1 MSGHTGLSALRTGIV
16 RALLLAVPVVM
27 LALAWGAIRGASGE
41 RLATVAMINMVL
53 VVALQLFSGNSGVI
67 SFGHVGF
74 AAVGAYSV
82 AIFSTPVM
90 IKQGRI
96 PDAPFGLGSVEF
108 GLGVSILLA
117 LGVVV
122 AVGLFVGVVIMRLSG
137 ISATIVTLA
146 FLIVMYNVLNNWV
159 DLTGGAE
166 AFYGIPQLPSRWIV
180 VATLVIML
188 VAASAYKS
196 SATGL
201 QLQAS
206 RDDELAATAMGVDV
220 PSLRLWAFLASAV
233 GAGAAGILLALF
245 LTAVSPNDF
254 YLNLTFIT
262 VAMLV
267 LGGKTSTTGAVIGV
281 IIITVGDEIFR
292 WVGDGPTIGSVS
304 LPLLPGVNGLFLGT
318 VIIVFMIWRPSG
330 ITGNWE
336 IDDLLPRRWRTASV
350 KVAPATEHG
359 QFDPLPLKAKDAEKH
374 FSGLRAVDGVTLEVG
389 SGEIV
394 GLIGPNGAGKTT
406 MMNLLSGVLEPDS
419 GSITIGDEPLPRKLH
434 NVARHGVART
444 FQNIRLFG
452 SLTVAQNVEVTAH
465 VANRHGLTAHGGAP
479 LRLSVPQLLD
489 HFDLLELADRPSGTL
504 AYGEQ
509 RRLEIARAAAVGWN
523 VVLLDEPVAG
533 MNEVESESL
542 RLSIRRLHELM
553 GAGVLVVDH
562 DLSFILGLCQRIYVL
577 DAGRIIAQGTPDE
590 IANNPA
596 VIEAYIGARGT
607 AQSDIDQAHGEGDSA

>member
-1 MSGHTGLSALRTGIV
+1 M
-16 RALLLAVPVVM
+16 LAIPVVM
-27 LALAWGAIRGASGE
+27 LVLAWGAIRGASGE
-41 RLATVAMINMVL
+41 RLATVAMINMIL

-82 AIFSTPVM
+82 AIFATPVM
-90 IKQGRI
+90 IKQSRI

-108 GLGVSILLA
+108 GLGLSMLLA
-117 LGVVV
+117 LGVVLV
-122 AVGLFVGVVIMRLSG
+122 VGLFVGIVVMRLSG

-180 VATLVIML
+180 VAVLVL
-188 VAASAYKS
+188 VLIAASAYKS

-206 RDDELAATAMGVDV
+206 RDDELAATAMGVNV
-220 PSLRLWAFLASAV
+220 PALRLGAFVASAL

-245 LTAVSPNDF
+245 LTAISPNDF

-267 LGGKTSTTGAVIGV
+267 LGGKKSTTGAVIGV
-281 IIITVGDEIFR
+281 VIITVGDEIFR
-292 WVGDGPTIGSVS
+292 WIGDGPTIGSVS

-336 IDDLLPRRWRTASV
+336 VDDLLPRRWRVRSSKVQPAS
-350 KVAPATEHG
+350 TSG
-359 QFDPLPLKAKDAEKH
+359 NFNPLRLKATDVDKH

-406 MMNLLSGVLEPDS
+406 MMNLLSGVLVPDS
-419 GSITIGDEPLPRKLH
+419 GTVVIGETPIPKQLH
-434 NVARHGVART
+434 KVARRGVART
-444 FQNIRLFG
+444 FQNIRLFD
-452 SLTVAQNVEVTAH
+452 SLTVAQNVEVTSH
-465 VANRHGLTAHGGAP
+465 VANRHGLGTHEGAP
-479 LRLSVPQLLD
+479 IRLSVPQLLD
-489 HFDLLELADRPSGTL
+489 HFDLLEVADRPSGTL

-509 RRLEIARAAAVGWN
+509 RRLEIARAAAIGWN

-542 RLSIRRLHELM
+542 RLSIHRLHELM

-577 DAGRIIAQGTPDE
+577 DAGKIIAQGTPDE
-590 IANNPA
+590 VATNPA
-596 VIEAYIGARGT
+596 VIEAYIGVRGT
-607 AQSDIDQAHGEGDSA
+607 DQASADQAHGEGNSA